1 MASEDTAPADFS
13 ALVNEDGKNKTNVKC
28 DRCGS
33 LILKST
39 NSDYDTTEVGSW
51 ATWPSFTTPANH
63 ASLPCSQ
70 FVLPLAKQKRQPVE
84 QEAEEFTTETLKEF
98 WMVKDMYTFENI
110 GFSNTVDNRKYLTCA
125 DCEVG
130 PIGYHDLETKKSY
143 IALARVKHE

>member
-1 MASEDTAPADFS
+1 MSSENLVPADFS
-13 ALVNEDGKNKTNVKC
+13 ALVSEDGKNKTNVKC

-33 LILKST
+33 LILKSA
-39 NSDYDTTEVGSW
+39 NSDYDTTE
-51 ATWPSFTTPANH
+51 
-63 ASLPCSQ
+63 
-70 FVLPLAKQKRQPVE
+70 FVLPMAKQKRQPVE
-84 QEAEEFTTETLKEF
+84 KEAEEFTTETLKDF

-130 PIGYHDLETKKSY
+130 PIGYHDLATKKSY

>member
-39 NSDYDTTEVGSW
+39 NSDYDTTE
-51 ATWPSFTTPANH
+51 
-63 ASLPCSQ
+63 

-84 QEAEEFTTETLKEF
+84 QEAEEFTTETLKDF